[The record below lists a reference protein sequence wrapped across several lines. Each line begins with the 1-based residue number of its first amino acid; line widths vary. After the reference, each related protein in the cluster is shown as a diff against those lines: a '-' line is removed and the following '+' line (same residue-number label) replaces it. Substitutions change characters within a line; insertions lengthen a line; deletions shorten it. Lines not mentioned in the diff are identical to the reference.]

1 MHNAST
7 YTGDLQVNSRC
18 MPVIASI
25 AGYSFH
31 FGGGK
36 SAVMRFEKMLQ
47 FLFLITTK
55 GIQYGY
61 ESLQRLL

>member
-1 MHNAST
+1 MVNKPILPVNCRQRRYDLHMHNAST

-25 AGYSFH
+25 AGNSFH

-36 SAVMRFEKMLQ
+36 SAVMRFEKML
-47 FLFLITTK
+47 
-55 GIQYGY
+55 
-61 ESLQRLL
+61 